1 VGPNGSY
8 HSEVRAVLTRTG
20 AEIET
25 RISRIDSEFS
35 RIRDDSCSSCLGRGF
50 DVHAEIH
57 VRAAE
62 EREIDHLARLWYEGW
77 QDAHAQIIPAEL
89 RRLRTLDSFRQ
100 RLQAALPDTRVVG
113 SLGAPHGFCITKG
126 DELYQIYVSGE
137 ARGSGAAAAL
147 MTDAEA
153 RLAKSGVEVAWLACA
168 IGNDRAARFYEKSGW
183 RRVGV
188 VTYQAETSAGT
199 FPLEVWRYEK
209 RLTR

>member
-1 VGPNGSY
+1 V
-8 HSEVRAVLTRTG
+8 HT
-20 AEIET
+20 EI
-25 RISRIDSEFS
+25 
-35 RIRDDSCSSCLGRGF
+35 RIRP
-50 DVHAEIH
+50 
-57 VRAAE
+57 AE

-89 RRLRTLDSFRQ
+89 RRLRTLDSFRE
-100 RLQAALPDTRVVG
+100 RLQAALSDTRVIG
-113 SLGAPHGFCITKG
+113 PLGAPHGFCITKG
-126 DELYQIYVSGE
+126 DELYQIYVSAQ

-147 MTDAEA
+147 MADAEG
-153 RLAKSGVEVAWLACA
+153 RLANGGVEVAWLACA

-188 VTYQAETSAGT
+188 VAYQAETSAGT